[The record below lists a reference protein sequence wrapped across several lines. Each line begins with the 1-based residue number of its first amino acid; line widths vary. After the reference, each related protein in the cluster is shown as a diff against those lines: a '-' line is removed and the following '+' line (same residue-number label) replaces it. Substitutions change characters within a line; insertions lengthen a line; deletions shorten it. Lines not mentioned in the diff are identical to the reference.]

1 MTNFLKLNPFVK
13 YIALSIVVVVS
24 PVLLFQNC
32 SQFANPQDDRS
43 KSSSSLSSAS
53 IPDANH
59 VPEET
64 LAPPTKQIRIANR
77 RFMVELFSD
86 IFTAPDGTKA
96 PQLEA
101 NIYQWMERR
110 GAQLGGGCDLNDS
123 LTLQD
128 CNDDPSAGNLPANG
142 DPNAVRESFKIQM
155 CEEVLGSQDGLRI
168 ALGNMS
174 YDVTQLPEVNF
185 ESLKSAYELFYRTN
199 EAPPYF
205 LQTLSQL
212 TVDLNA
218 KGETPLN
225 IWRGILL
232 VVCESPEWELL

>member
-1 MTNFLKLNPFVK
+1 MQFNPLIK
-13 YIALSIVVVVS
+13 YFILSVAVVVS

-32 SQFANPQDDRS
+32 SQFANPQDDR
-43 KSSSSLSSAS
+43 KQSSSSMSAS
-53 IPDANH
+53 STPDANH
-59 VPEET
+59 VPQEI
-64 LAPPTKQIRIANR
+64 LSPPTKQIRITNR
-77 RFMVELFSD
+77 RYMVGLFSN
-86 IFTAPDGTKA
+86 IFTAPDGTMA

-101 NIYQWMERR
+101 TIYQWMERR

-128 CNDDPSAGNLPANG
+128 CNEDPSAGNLPAYG

-155 CEEVLGSQDGLRI
+155 CEELLGSQDGLRI

-174 YDVTQLPEVNF
+174 YDITQLPEVNF

-199 EAPPYF
+199 EAPSYF

-212 TVDLNA
+212 NVDLNS